1 MGKFRL
7 RACFDHGLFVPLIMA
22 GAAMAAVLEVR
33 GVRDALA
40 AGSYGLGSGVAA
52 TAPPPVAA
60 ASAPRASRADT
71 MLARLSH

>member
-33 GVRDALA
+33 GVMDALA

-52 TAPPPVAA
+52 TAPPVTA
-60 ASAPRASRADT
+60 ASVPRASRADT